1 MTDAPS
7 PPTGPGAPARRHS
20 LMVVLLVVC
29 IGQFMVVLDVSVVN
43 VALPAIQR
51 NLGFTEANLQW
62 VVTAYAL
69 TFGGLLLLGGRL
81 ADLFGRR
88 RIFLVGLG
96 LFTVAS
102 IAGGLAQNQ
111 TTLVAARA
119 LQGVGGAILSPATL
133 TIITVTFTENR
144 ARARALGVWSAVAA
158 GGGAA
163 GALFGGVLT
172 DLLSWRWILFINV
185 PIGIAAIVIARVVID
200 ESHGSGERQ
209 PLDVAG
215 ALTVTAG
222 LVALVYGIV
231 RTDQVPWGS
240 AQTIGTLALA
250 AVLLGAFVLIEA
262 RLASHPLVPLRMF
275 ASRALSGANASMFC
289 FGAAMFGM
297 WFFLTLYL
305 QQVLGFSPLTTGY
318 AFLPQTAAIAV
329 AATVAGR
336 LAPRI
341 GPRPVIVVGALL
353 AASGLFWLSFIG
365 VGQSYWDNAFWG
377 GVMSTFGMGL
387 AFTPIALA
395 ATAGVRAHEAGLAS
409 GLVNTA
415 RQIGA
420 AVGLAVLSTVV
431 ADHIRTDLALPRHGP
446 VAASAAQARAIHAEL
461 VKTVSASGYAH
472 GFAIAA
478 GVALAGAVIALVIPA
493 LPKRPVAAVG
503 AERLAAL
510 PVPAPE
516 PA

>member
-7 PPTGPGAPARRHS
+7 PSGAPAHRHS
-20 LMVVLLVVC
+20 LWVVLLVVC

-51 NLGFTEANLQW
+51 SLHFTEANLQW

-88 RIFLVGLG
+88 RIFLIGLG

-102 IAGGLAQNQ
+102 IAGGFAPNQ
-111 TTLVAARA
+111 GTLVAARA
-119 LQGVGGAILSPATL
+119 LQGIGGAVLSPATL
-133 TIITVTFTENR
+133 TIITVTFTENH

-185 PIGIAAIVIARVVID
+185 PIGIVAIVVARIVIA
-200 ESHGSGERQ
+200 ESHATGERQ

-215 ALTVTAG
+215 AVTVTAG
-222 LVALVYGIV
+222 MIALVYAIV

-240 AQTIGTLALA
+240 AQTIGILAVA

-275 ASRALSGANASMFC
+275 ASRALTGANAAMFC
-289 FGAAMFGM
+289 FGASMFGM

-318 AFLPQTAAIAV
+318 AFLPQTAAIAI
-329 AATVAGR
+329 AATIAGR
-336 LAPRI
+336 VAPKI
-341 GPRPVIVVGALL
+341 GPRPVIVVGALM
-353 AASGLFWLSFIG
+353 AAGGLFWLSFIG
-365 VGQSYWDNAFWG
+365 VGQSYWANAFGG
-377 GVMSTFGMGL
+377 GVLATFGMGL

-409 GLVNTA
+409 GLVNTS

-420 AVGLAVLSTVV
+420 ALGLAVLSTVV
-431 ADHIRTDLALPRHGP
+431 ADHMRSYLDQTFHGP
-446 VAASAAQARAIHAEL
+446 AFTTPAQAQAAHQHL
-461 VKTVSASGYAH
+461 VATASASGYAQ
-472 GFAIAA
+472 GFGIAA
-478 GVALAGAVIALVIPA
+478 AIALAGAVLALVIPA
-493 LPKRPVAAVG
+493 HPRRPDPSPAGAGAGAVIEG
-503 AERLAAL
+503 PL
-510 PVPAPE
+510 PAPE